1 MNHAATVSRET
12 RHVPDLAAALA
23 LFEPLAHQ
31 PREML
36 AFAYLDPEWRV
47 LGMRH
52 THPGGAAAVLVP
64 VRDVVA
70 DAIAFDTV
78 AVLMAHNHPSGDPTP
93 SEADHAVT
101 RRMARA
107 LDTIG
112 VRLIDHLILARD
124 RSASFRAME
133 LL

>member
-1 MNHAATVSRET
+1 MNLAATVRRDT

-36 AFAYLDPEWRV
+36 AFAYLDPERRV

-52 THPGGAAAVLVP
+52 THPGGTAAVLVP

-78 AVLMAHNHPSGDPTP
+78 AVVMAHNHPSGDPTP
-93 SEADHAVT
+93 SEADRAVT
-101 RRMARA
+101 RRLAQA
-107 LDTIG
+107 LNAIG
-112 VRLIDHLILARD
+112 VSLVDHVILARD
-124 RSASFRAME
+124 RSASFRMLE